1 MNNKKVFSIPLF
13 VNNFLQLK
21 LVGILAAIIMAI
33 IPLFTL
39 ISEGSANLNYSKQT
53 GGITATSVTI
63 SDFPV
68 LIATFIVVTPILML
82 MAFNYNNKRNSS
94 DFYNSLPYTRLNMY
108 LTKLAAVLAW
118 QLIMFAAVFVAVAV
132 PMAIYHEYFVYSVS
146 SLIWSF
152 VGIVVCNLICA
163 ASIVL
168 ACSVTGNLISNICL
182 SGLIMFLPATLS
194 QLMILTVNRM
204 FEYASGTVTVPVIG
218 TMRNML
224 ANVVFGSI
232 LGFGFGTRSYTT
244 GGITGT
250 LTNRS
255 SVLYTCV
262 LAVIYA
268 AIGLYFFN
276 RRKSEIA
283 GKATVGNKAQFAIR
297 TIIGFII
304 LDFAVVAV
312 VTSLDAMSFI
322 DVVLPVGLVI
332 IGAFIAMLVYELLT
346 GDKTLLLKKTA
357 ISFVAAFVCSIVF
370 TGIIAIGAGRM
381 KAYNPDADKISYV
394 KIESGD
400 YRFNTDYSWDNYYN
414 TKLSSFKIKD
424 KEAIKK
430 FVDAYDNC
438 KGKSRIDMYNSKD
451 GRVYDIDIYFKD
463 GLLGRHRKI
472 LINSKQYNDIISSL
486 SKSKE
491 YQNIY
496 LSLPDSN
503 GVNIGF
509 NNSVPLDQSEAKKIY
524 ESAKEEIKNADF
536 VTYMT
541 AMQSS
546 GVCDKL
552 RVQFIEDGVEWN
564 IRVPLTSAIPKTTSM
579 YMKMVSEKSKSLMV
593 EGVNFE
599 KARSIIINSID
610 NDSLTQII
618 ADSVQLNIYRID
630 IPNATQDVLFSDSIY
645 GEESESKSKK
655 AYHGDDADM
664 TSVSGMLEEV
674 KDKLNNFDNS
684 ITIDPSKPF
693 YQVDFGI
700 YGNGSRSDYYSGTN
714 STFYFYLQ

>member
-21 LVGILAAIIMAI
+21 LVGILAAIIMAV

-39 ISEGSANLNYSKQT
+39 ISHGSANLNYFKQT
-53 GGITATSVTI
+53 GDITATSVTI

-146 SLIWSF
+146 SLIWTF
-152 VGIVVCNLICA
+152 VGIVVCNLICG

-194 QLMILTVNRM
+194 QLMIFTVNNM
-204 FEYASGTVTVPVIG
+204 FEYASDTVTVPVIG

-224 ANVVFGSI
+224 VNVVFGNI
-232 LGFGFGTRSYTT
+232 LGFGTGVYTT
-244 GGITGT
+244 GGVTGT
-250 LTNRS
+250 LANRS
-255 SVLYTCV
+255 SMLYTVV

-304 LDFAVVAV
+304 LDFAVLAV
-312 VTSLDAMSFI
+312 VTSLDAMSFV

-332 IGAFIAMLVYELLT
+332 ISAFIAMLVYELLT

-357 ISFVAAFVCSIVF
+357 ISFAAAFVCSIVF

-400 YRFNTDYSWDNYYN
+400 YRFNSNYSSDNYYN

-438 KGKSRIDMYNSKD
+438 KDKEITEFYKAKD
-451 GRVYDIDIYFKD
+451 ARFYDIDIYFKD

-472 LINSKQYNDIISSL
+472 LINSNQYNDIVNSL

-541 AMQSS
+541 ARQSS

-564 IRVPLTSAIPKTTSM
+564 IRVPLTAAIPKTTSM
-579 YMKMVSEKSKSLMV
+579 YMRMVSEKSKSLMV
-593 EGVNFE
+593 NGADFE
-599 KARSIIINSID
+599 AVRSVIINSI
-610 NDSLTQII
+610 NKGVLTQNIGKS
-618 ADSVQLNIYRID
+618 AVLNIYRID
-630 IPNATQDVLFSDSIY
+630 IPNAEQDILYADSIY
-645 GEESESKSKK
+645 DGEDLSDSQKP
-655 AYHGDDADM
+655 YHGGDNADM
-664 TSVSGMLEEV
+664 TSAAMLEEI
-674 KDKLNNFDNS
+674 KDKLNDFDNS

-700 YGNGSRSDYYSGTN
+700 YGYTTNSEYYSD
-714 STFYFYLQ
+714 TFYFYLQ

>member
-13 VNNFLQLK
+13 INNFLQLK
-21 LVGILAAIIMAI
+21 IIGILATVIMAV
-33 IPLFTL
+33 IPAITL
-39 ISEGSANLNYSKQT
+39 ISEGSANQNYFRQT
-53 GGITATSVTI
+53 GSSISTSVTI
-63 SDFPV
+63 SDFTV
-68 LIATFIVVTPILML
+68 LIATFVVVTPILML

-146 SLIWSF
+146 SLVWTV
-152 VGIVVCNLICA
+152 VGIIICNLICG

-182 SGLIMFLPATLS
+182 SGIIMFLPAVLS
-194 QLMILTVNRM
+194 QLMIFTVQSM
-204 FEYASGTVTVPVIG
+204 FDFASHTVTVPVIG

-224 ANVVFGSI
+224 VNVVFGDVMG
-232 LGFGFGTRSYTT
+232 LGARVYTT
-244 GGITGT
+244 GGLTGT
-250 LTNRS
+250 LTSRS
-255 SVLYTCV
+255 SMIYTLV
-262 LAVIYA
+262 LAVIYTA
-268 AIGLYFFN
+268 AGFYFFN

-297 TIIGFII
+297 TVIGFVI
-304 LDFAVVAV
+304 LDFAVMAIVNSINDISNV
-312 VTSLDAMSFI
+312 STIMS
-322 DVVLPVGLVI
+322 VGLVI

-357 ISFVAAFVCSIVF
+357 ISFAAAFVCSIVF

-381 KAYNPDADKISYV
+381 KEYNPDVDKISYV
-394 KIESGD
+394 KIEHGD
-400 YRFNTDYSWDNYYN
+400 YRFNSDYTGYDDYYSN
-414 TKLSSFKIKD
+414 KLFSFKIDD
-424 KEAIKK
+424 KESVKK

-451 GRVYDIDIYFKD
+451 VRVYDIDIYFKD

-472 LINSKQYNDIISSL
+472 LINSKQYNDIINSL
-486 SKSKE
+486 SKSEE

-503 GVNIGF
+503 GVSIGF
-509 NNSVPLDQSEAKKIY
+509 NNDVPLDQKEAKKIY
-524 ESAKEEIKNADF
+524 ESAKEEIRNTDF
-536 VTYMT
+536 TTYMT
-541 AMQSS
+541 ARQAS

-552 RVQFIEDGVEWN
+552 RVKFVEDGVEWN

-579 YMKMVSEKSKSLMV
+579 YMKMVSEKSKSLIT

-610 NDSLTQII
+610 NDSITQII

-645 GEESESKSKK
+645 GEDGESKSKK
-655 AYHGDDADM
+655 AYHGDDKDM

-693 YQVDFGI
+693 YQIDLGI

>member
-39 ISEGSANLNYSKQT
+39 ISHGSANLNYSKQT

-63 SDFPV
+63 SDFPI

-146 SLIWSF
+146 SLIWTF
-152 VGIVVCNLICA
+152 VGIVVCNLICG

-194 QLMILTVNRM
+194 QLMIFTVNNM
-204 FEYASGTVTVPVIG
+204 FEYASDTVTVPVIG

-224 ANVVFGSI
+224 VNVVFGSI
-232 LGFGFGTRSYTT
+232 LGFGTGGYTT
-244 GGITGT
+244 GGFTGT
-250 LTNRS
+250 LTNRPS
-255 SVLYTCV
+255 MLYTVV

-304 LDFAVVAV
+304 LDFAVLAV
-312 VTSLDAMSFI
+312 VTSLDAMSFV

-400 YRFNTDYSWDNYYN
+400 YRFNSNYSWDNYYN

-438 KGKSRIDMYNSKD
+438 KDKEITEFYKAKD
-451 GRVYDIDIYFKD
+451 ARFYDIDIYFKD

-693 YQVDFGI
+693 YQIDLGI

>member
-39 ISEGSANLNYSKQT
+39 ISEGSANLNYFKQT
-53 GGITATSVTI
+53 GDITATAVTI

-68 LIATFIVVTPILML
+68 LIATFVVVTPILML
-82 MAFNYNNKRNSS
+82 MAFSYNNKRNSS

-118 QLIMFAAVFVAVAV
+118 QLIMFAAVAVAVIV
-132 PMAIYHEYFVYSVS
+132 PMAIYHDYFVYSVS
-146 SLIWSF
+146 SLIWTF
-152 VGIVVCNLICA
+152 VGIMVCNLICG

-194 QLMILTVNRM
+194 QLMIFTVNNM
-204 FEYASGTVTVPVIG
+204 FDYASGTVTVPVIG

-224 ANVVFGSI
+224 VNVVFGDI
-232 LGFGFGTRSYTT
+232 LGFGIRVYTT
-244 GGITGT
+244 GGFTGT

-255 SVLYTCV
+255 SMLYTFV

-268 AIGLYFFN
+268 VVGLYFFN

-312 VTSLDAMSFI
+312 VTSLDDMSFI
-322 DVVLPVGLVI
+322 DVILPVGLII

-357 ISFVAAFVCSIVF
+357 ISFAAAFVCSIVF

-400 YRFNTDYSWDNYYN
+400 YRLNTDYSWDKYYN

-424 KEAIKK
+424 KETIKK

-438 KGKSRIDMYNSKD
+438 KDKKITELYNANA
-451 GRVYDIDIYFKD
+451 YDIDVYFKD

-472 LINSKQYNDIISSL
+472 LINSNQYNDIINSL

-536 VTYMT
+536 VTYIT

-552 RVQFIEDGVEWN
+552 RVQFIENGVEWN
-564 IRVPLTSAIPKTTSM
+564 IRVPLTAAIPKTTSM

-593 EGVNFE
+593 NGANFE
-599 KARSIIINSID
+599 AVRSVIINSID
-610 NDSLTQII
+610 KGVLTQSIGKS
-618 ADSVQLNIYRID
+618 AVLNIYRID
-630 IPNATQDVLFSDSIY
+630 IPNAEQDILYTDSIY
-645 GEESESKSKK
+645 DGEDLSDSQK
-655 AYHGDDADM
+655 AYHGGDNVDM
-664 TSVSGMLEEV
+664 TSVTMLEEI
-674 KDKLNNFDNS
+674 KDKLNDFDNS

-693 YQVDFGI
+693 YQVNFGI
-700 YGNGSRSDYYSGTN
+700 YGYTANSDYYSD
-714 STFYFYLQ
+714 TFYFYLQ

>member
-39 ISEGSANLNYSKQT
+39 ISEGSSNLNYFKQT
-53 GGITATSVTI
+53 GDITSTAVTI

-68 LIATFIVVTPILML
+68 LIATFVVVTPILML

-94 DFYNSLPYTRLNMY
+94 DFYNSLPYTRINMY

-118 QLIMFAAVFVAVAV
+118 QLIMFFAVAVAVAV
-132 PMAIYHEYFVYSVS
+132 PIAVYHDYFVYSVS
-146 SLIWSF
+146 SLIWTF
-152 VGIVVCNLICA
+152 VGIVVCNLICG

-194 QLMILTVNRM
+194 QLMIFTVNNM
-204 FEYASGTVTVPVIG
+204 FDYASGTVTVPVIG

-224 ANVVFGSI
+224 VNVVFGDI
-232 LGFGFGTRSYTT
+232 LSVGTRVYTT
-244 GGITGT
+244 GGFTGT
-250 LTNRS
+250 LTSRS
-255 SVLYTCV
+255 SMLYTFV

-312 VTSLDAMSFI
+312 ATSLDAMSFI
-322 DVVLPVGLVI
+322 DVILPVGLII
-332 IGAFIAMLVYELLT
+332 IGSFIAMLVYELLT

-357 ISFVAAFVCSIVF
+357 ISFVAAFICSIVF

-414 TKLSSFKIKD
+414 TRLSSFKIKD

-438 KGKSRIDMYNSKD
+438 KDKEKTEFYNAKD
-451 GRVYDIDIYFKD
+451 ARVYDIDIYFKD

-472 LINSKQYNDIISSL
+472 LINSNQYNDIVNSL

-524 ESAKEEIKNADF
+524 ESAREEIKNADF

-541 AMQSS
+541 AMQTS
-546 GVCDKL
+546 GACDKL
-552 RVQFIEDGVEWN
+552 RVRFIEDGTEWN
-564 IRVPLTSAIPKTTSM
+564 IKVPLTAAIPKTTSM

-593 EGVNFE
+593 DGANFE
-599 KARSIIINSID
+599 AVRSIIINSINKD
-610 NDSLTQII
+610 ALTQSI
-618 ADSVQLNIYRID
+618 AKSAVLNIYRID
-630 IPNATQDVLFSDSIY
+630 ITNAVQDMIFSDSVY
-645 GEESESKSKK
+645 EDDESSVSQK
-655 AYHGDDADM
+655 AYHGSEKVDM
-664 TSVSGMLEEV
+664 TSVSTMLEEV
-674 KDKLNNFDNS
+674 KDKLNNFDSS

-693 YQVDFGI
+693 YQIDLGI
-700 YGNGSRSDYYSGTN
+700 YGLTSRSDYYSGN
-714 STFYFYLQ
+714 NNTFYFYLQ

>member
-39 ISEGSANLNYSKQT
+39 ISEGSANLNYFKQT
-53 GGITATSVTI
+53 GDITATAVTI

-68 LIATFIVVTPILML
+68 LIATFVVVTPILML

-108 LTKLAAVLAW
+108 LTKLVAVLAW

-132 PMAIYHEYFVYSVS
+132 PMAIYHDYFVYSVS
-146 SLIWSF
+146 SLIWTF
-152 VGIVVCNLICA
+152 VGIVVCNLICG

-194 QLMILTVNRM
+194 QLMIFTVNNM
-204 FEYASGTVTVPVIG
+204 FDYASGTVTVPVIG

-224 ANVVFGSI
+224 VNVVFGDI
-232 LGFGFGTRSYTT
+232 LSVGTRVYTT
-244 GGITGT
+244 GGFTGT
-250 LTNRS
+250 LTSRS
-255 SVLYTCV
+255 SMLYTFV

-268 AIGLYFFN
+268 AVGLYFFN

-297 TIIGFII
+297 TVIGFII

-312 VTSLDAMSFI
+312 VTSLDDMSFI
-322 DVVLPVGLVI
+322 DVILPVGLII
-332 IGAFIAMLVYELLT
+332 IGSFIAMLVYELLT

-357 ISFVAAFVCSIVF
+357 ISFAAAFVCSIVF

-400 YRFNTDYSWDNYYN
+400 YRFNTDYSWDSYYN

-424 KEAIKK
+424 KEAVKK

-438 KGKSRIDMYNSKD
+438 KNKEITEFYNAKD
-451 GRVYDIDIYFKD
+451 ARVYDIDIYFKD

-472 LINSKQYNDIISSL
+472 LISSNQYNDIVNSL

-564 IRVPLTSAIPKTTSM
+564 IRVPLTAAIPKTTSM
-579 YMKMVSEKSKSLMV
+579 YMKMVNEKSMSLMV
-593 EGVNFE
+593 DGANFE
-599 KARSIIINSID
+599 AVRSIIINSINKD
-610 NDSLTQII
+610 ALTQSISKS
-618 ADSVQLNIYRID
+618 AGLSIYRID
-630 IPNATQDVLFSDSIY
+630 IPNAQQDTIFSDAVY
-645 GEESESKSKK
+645 EDDESSVSHK
-655 AYHGDDADM
+655 AYHGSDKVDM
-664 TSVSGMLEEV
+664 TSVADMLEEV
-674 KDKLNNFDNS
+674 KDKLNNFDSS

-693 YQVDFGI
+693 YQIDLGI
-700 YGNGSRSDYYSGTN
+700 YGLTSRSDYYSGHN
-714 STFYFYLQ
+714 NTFYFYLQ

>member
-39 ISEGSANLNYSKQT
+39 ISEGSSNLNYFKQT
-53 GGITATSVTI
+53 GDITSTAVTI

-68 LIATFIVVTPILML
+68 LIATFVVVTPILML

-94 DFYNSLPYTRLNMY
+94 DFYNSLPYTRINMY

-118 QLIMFAAVFVAVAV
+118 QLIMFAAVAVAV
-132 PMAIYHEYFVYSVS
+132 IVPMVIYHDYFVYSVS
-146 SLIWSF
+146 SLIWTF
-152 VGIVVCNLICA
+152 VGIVVCNLICG

-194 QLMILTVNRM
+194 QLMIFTVNNM
-204 FEYASGTVTVPVIG
+204 FDYASGTVTVPVIG

-224 ANVVFGSI
+224 VNVVFGDI
-232 LGFGFGTRSYTT
+232 LGFGTRVYTT
-244 GGITGT
+244 GGFTGT

-255 SVLYTCV
+255 SMLYTFV

-268 AIGLYFFN
+268 AVGLYFFN

-297 TIIGFII
+297 TVIGFII
-304 LDFAVVAV
+304 LDFVVVAV
-312 VTSLDAMSFI
+312 VTSLDDMSFV
-322 DVVLPVGLVI
+322 DVILPVGLII

-414 TKLSSFKIKD
+414 TRLSSFKIKD

-438 KGKSRIDMYNSKD
+438 KDKERTELYNAKD
-451 GRVYDIDIYFKD
+451 ARVYDIDIYFKD

-472 LINSKQYNDIISSL
+472 LINSNQYNDIVNSL

-524 ESAKEEIKNADF
+524 ESAKEEIKNVDF

-541 AMQSS
+541 AMQTS
-546 GVCDKL
+546 GACDKL
-552 RVQFIEDGVEWN
+552 RVRFIEDGTEWN
-564 IRVPLTSAIPKTTSM
+564 IKVPLTAAIPKTTSM

-593 EGVNFE
+593 DGANFE
-599 KARSIIINSID
+599 AVRSIIINSINKD
-610 NDSLTQII
+610 ALTQSI
-618 ADSVQLNIYRID
+618 AKSAVLNIYRID
-630 IPNATQDVLFSDSIY
+630 ITNAVQDMIFSDSVY
-645 GEESESKSKK
+645 EDDEASVSQKAFHGGEKV
-655 AYHGDDADM
+655 DM
-664 TSVSGMLEEV
+664 TSVSTMLEEV

-693 YQVDFGI
+693 YQIDLGI
-700 YGNGSRSDYYSGTN
+700 YGLTSRSDYYSGHN
-714 STFYFYLQ
+714 NTFYFYLQ

>member
-39 ISEGSANLNYSKQT
+39 ISEGSSNLNYFKQT
-53 GGITATSVTI
+53 GDITSTAVTI

-68 LIATFIVVTPILML
+68 LIATFVVVTPILML

-94 DFYNSLPYTRLNMY
+94 DFYNSLPYTRINMY

-118 QLIMFAAVFVAVAV
+118 QLIMFVAVAVAVAV
-132 PMAIYHEYFVYSVS
+132 PIAVYHDYFVYSVS
-146 SLIWSF
+146 SLIWTF
-152 VGIVVCNLICA
+152 VGIVVCNLICG

-194 QLMILTVNRM
+194 QLMIFTVNNM
-204 FEYASGTVTVPVIG
+204 FDYASGTVTVPVIG

-224 ANVVFGSI
+224 VNVVFGDI
-232 LGFGFGTRSYTT
+232 LGFGTRVYTT
-244 GGITGT
+244 GGFTGT

-255 SVLYTCV
+255 SMLYTFV
-262 LAVIYA
+262 LVVIYA
-268 AIGLYFFN
+268 AVGLYFFN

-297 TIIGFII
+297 TVIGFII
-304 LDFAVVAV
+304 LDFVVVAV
-312 VTSLDAMSFI
+312 VTSLDDMSFV
-322 DVVLPVGLVI
+322 DVILPVGLII

-357 ISFVAAFVCSIVF
+357 ISFVAAFICSIVF

-414 TKLSSFKIKD
+414 TRLSSFKIKD

-438 KGKSRIDMYNSKD
+438 KDKERTEFYNAKD
-451 GRVYDIDIYFKD
+451 ARVYDIDIYFKD

-472 LINSKQYNDIISSL
+472 LINSNQYNDIVNSL

-524 ESAKEEIKNADF
+524 ESAKEEIKNVDF

-541 AMQSS
+541 AMQTS
-546 GVCDKL
+546 GACDKL
-552 RVQFIEDGVEWN
+552 RVRFIEDGTEWN
-564 IRVPLTSAIPKTTSM
+564 IKVPLTAAIPKTTSM

-593 EGVNFE
+593 DGANFE
-599 KARSIIINSID
+599 AVRSIIINSINKD
-610 NDSLTQII
+610 ALTQSI
-618 ADSVQLNIYRID
+618 AKSAVLNIYRID
-630 IPNATQDVLFSDSIY
+630 ITNAVQDMIFSDSVY
-645 GEESESKSKK
+645 EDDESSVSQKAFHGGEKV
-655 AYHGDDADM
+655 DM
-664 TSVSGMLEEV
+664 TSVSDMLEEV
-674 KDKLNNFDNS
+674 KDKLNNFDSS

-693 YQVDFGI
+693 YQIDLGI
-700 YGNGSRSDYYSGTN
+700 YGLTSRSDYYSGN
-714 STFYFYLQ
+714 NNTFYFYLQ

>member
-39 ISEGSANLNYSKQT
+39 ISEGSSNLNYFKQT
-53 GGITATSVTI
+53 GDITSTAVTI

-68 LIATFIVVTPILML
+68 LIATFVVVTPILML

-94 DFYNSLPYTRLNMY
+94 DFYNSLPYTRINMY

-118 QLIMFAAVFVAVAV
+118 QLIMFAAVAVAVAV
-132 PMAIYHEYFVYSVS
+132 PIAVYHDYFVYSVS
-146 SLIWSF
+146 SLIWTF
-152 VGIVVCNLICA
+152 VGIVVCNLICG

-194 QLMILTVNRM
+194 QLMIFTVNNM
-204 FEYASGTVTVPVIG
+204 FDYASGTVTVPVIG

-224 ANVVFGSI
+224 VNVVFGDI
-232 LGFGFGTRSYTT
+232 LGFGTRVYTT
-244 GGITGT
+244 GGFTGT

-255 SVLYTCV
+255 SMLYTFV
-262 LAVIYA
+262 LVVIYA
-268 AIGLYFFN
+268 AVGLYFFN

-297 TIIGFII
+297 TVIGFII
-304 LDFAVVAV
+304 LDFVVVAV
-312 VTSLDAMSFI
+312 VTSLDDMSFV
-322 DVVLPVGLVI
+322 DVILPVGLII

-357 ISFVAAFVCSIVF
+357 ISFVAAFICSIVF

-414 TKLSSFKIKD
+414 TRLSSFKIKD

-438 KGKSRIDMYNSKD
+438 KDKERTEFYNAKD
-451 GRVYDIDIYFKD
+451 ARVYDIDIYFKD

-472 LINSKQYNDIISSL
+472 LINSNQYNDIVNSL

-524 ESAKEEIKNADF
+524 ESAKEEIKNVDF

-541 AMQSS
+541 AMQTS
-546 GVCDKL
+546 GACDKL
-552 RVQFIEDGVEWN
+552 RVRFIEDGTEWN
-564 IRVPLTSAIPKTTSM
+564 IKVPLTAAIPKTTSM

-593 EGVNFE
+593 DGANFE
-599 KARSIIINSID
+599 AVRSIIINSINKD
-610 NDSLTQII
+610 ALTQSI
-618 ADSVQLNIYRID
+618 AKSAVLNIYRID
-630 IPNATQDVLFSDSIY
+630 ITNAVQDMIFSDSVY
-645 GEESESKSKK
+645 EDDESSVSQKAFHGGEKV
-655 AYHGDDADM
+655 DM
-664 TSVSGMLEEV
+664 TSVSDMLEEV
-674 KDKLNNFDNS
+674 KDKLNNFDSS

-693 YQVDFGI
+693 YQIDLGI
-700 YGNGSRSDYYSGTN
+700 YGLTSRSDYYSGN
-714 STFYFYLQ
+714 NNTFYFYLQ